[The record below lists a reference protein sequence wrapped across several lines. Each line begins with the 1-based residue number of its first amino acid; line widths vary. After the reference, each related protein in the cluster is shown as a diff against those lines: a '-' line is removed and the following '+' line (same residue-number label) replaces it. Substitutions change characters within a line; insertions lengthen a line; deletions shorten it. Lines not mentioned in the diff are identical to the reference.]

1 MMEAEEIRLKKKLQ
15 REEEREESE
24 GGKEE
29 SKAATLDMFRCRGI
43 AGAGSRDAERR
54 TKQAADK
61 GIEEKRAM

>member
-1 MMEAEEIRLKKKLQ
+1 MQ

-29 SKAATLDMFRCRGI
+29 SKAATLGMFRCRGV